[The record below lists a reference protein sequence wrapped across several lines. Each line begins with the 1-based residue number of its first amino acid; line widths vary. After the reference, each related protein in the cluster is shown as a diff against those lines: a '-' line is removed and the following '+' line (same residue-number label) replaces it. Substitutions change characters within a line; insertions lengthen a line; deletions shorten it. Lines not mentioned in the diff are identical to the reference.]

1 MTSRSSRRI
10 ADVVVLFICDSQYLI
25 QIHFSLSARD
35 CGGGIMRE
43 PMFIII
49 YADFIVEEF
58 L

>member
-1 MTSRSSRRI
+1 MSWSYLFVIRNSS
-10 ADVVVLFICDSQYLI
+10 I
-25 QIHFSLSARD
+25 QRHFSLSARD
-35 CGGGIMRE
+35 SGGGIMRE

>member
-1 MTSRSSRRI
+1 MTSLSSRRI
-10 ADVVVLFICDSQYLI
+10 EDVVVLFISDSQWLI
-25 QIHFSLSARD
+25 QRHFSLSARD
-35 CGGGIMRE
+35 SGGGIMRE